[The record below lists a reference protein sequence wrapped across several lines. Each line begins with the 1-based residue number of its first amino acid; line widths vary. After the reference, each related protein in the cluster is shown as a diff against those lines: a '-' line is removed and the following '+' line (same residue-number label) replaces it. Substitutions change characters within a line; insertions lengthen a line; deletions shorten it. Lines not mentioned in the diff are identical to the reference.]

1 MRQNVQ
7 PTKKYDSNKVY
18 IQEHLS
24 EIAWLEETSSNKH
37 SDVLPKSWSK
47 YHAEKERVKPGIN

>member
-7 PTKKYDSNKVY
+7 PTKKYDSNKVC

-24 EIAWLEETSSNKH
+24 KIAWLEETSSNKH

-47 YHAEKERVKPGIN
+47 YHAEKERVKPGTN